1 MYVCTYIHSS
11 PLVIFDPA
19 SFYGHS
25 EFDLSIAAMFGGF
38 SNAFYNT
45 YHQLI
50 PKAPGFDKKEP
61 TLPAVSLSQVTGN
74 LLVILFV
81 MIHCLIIGIILDLDT
96 SHSH

>member
-1 MYVCTYIHSS
+1 MHIVGSAIALQYMCVCTS

-38 SNAFYNT
+38 SNAFYNA

-50 PKAPGFDKKEP
+50 PKAPGFDKRHQ
-61 TLPAVSLSQVTGN
+61 LY
-74 LLVILFV
+74 LLFHYLN
-81 MIHCLIIGIILDLDT
+81 HW
-96 SHSH
+96 